1 MIIALEYF
9 LLKYLVLLKINGISL
24 NFDQQRWKIIK
35 AFRSGIFSGPFWEGL
50 PHPNEFL
57 GKNGALFQNNFGDFP
72 QNIGA
77 F

>member
-1 MIIALEYF
+1 MIGLDFMNI
-9 LLKYLVLLKINGISL
+9 LVSEVLAISGV
-24 NFDQQRWKIIK
+24 FP
-35 AFRSGIFSGPFWEGL
+35 GPFWVGL

-57 GKNGALFQNNFGDFP
+57 GKNGELFQNNFGDFF